1 MNMKEMLEKL
11 GSLSEAV
18 EKTATGIKHTAK
30 PGGYGRKFDTD
41 EEGDEQQEKK
51 PEVKRGRGRPKKG
64 ADSDTGHVPQYS
76 GAKDLQNW
84 IIGNVPKNPSKELK
98 KLPTTKHTLKDWI
111 EKVDNTKLNEQ
122 SMTEV
127 DNSDIS
133 DNFHVSDSDYMRIKG
148 IVDKKYPGYEL
159 SGLSMDHDGNI
170 KVEIY
175 NYETNDAKHLKTK
188 STSENKQD
196 MAEAEQLV
204 IEPAKQNTQVIKQGT
219 KTLGT
224 VSNPQL
230 AATIKQAI
238 GKGEMSLAGSKL
250 GEEMLDEKWAGDA
263 EIKSTG
269 EYAGKS
275 VEQLKSMLAK
285 LHKSGPHKEGSPE
298 AKKQRQLN
306 FALRAKGGWKKG
318 EGAAKRKDMSEA
330 ERPSDDSDMGAGLGA
345 GRSQT
350 TLESRV
356 KADDKAEKAG
366 KKVTKDLEYDMDHK
380 GKDDKK
386 AEKAGKKVTKD
397 IEYDE
402 KKDKKKKVNESMH
415 KHHAAKL
422 IGKAHALAKEGYN
435 CKYEDMDEAKAYHDG
450 FKEGLDE
457 CYGMMPIRGVVVG
470 EGDMPA
476 ATVPG
481 MAGQAMPTMED
492 DLDEMGRSEWMRHK
506 AKTTSGDTFKA
517 FGQTMHD
524 RDVLEMD
531 SFAFESLDKQLNAL
545 LNESE
550 QVDEGLSV
558 SISTGHQGSPDSVSV
573 TAQDAEAE
581 KLMSFIKQVG
591 LGGIVGSDA
600 SDYDSPQDSASH
612 KHGEIA
618 VVDDH
623 DGMMAMMKKMAGL
636 SGDSTSSQDY
646 EDEEGYDHTREET
659 CNECGLMET
668 SCECDKE
675 MVDEV
680 ETPDQMTDEVAEG
693 QEEVSEATPQ
703 EAGAEEEAMTTGDE
717 DAEAQED
724 MALAKADQ
732 QNKTDTVNEGGDGG
746 EASEEDEEEISEQ
759 LDEWAND
766 AGKDGTDQAFM
777 RDIDFMTKVIS
788 GGLNKPK
795 VTGQTTIPVIAGQD
809 ARTGTED
816 VSAWQ
821 KLAGIKK

>member
-11 GSLSEAV
+11 GSLSEAI

-76 GAKDLQNW
+76 GAKELQSW
-84 IIGNVPKNPSKELK
+84 IVGNVPKNPSKELK
-98 KLPTTKHTLKDWI
+98 KLPTTKHKLKDWI
-111 EKVDNTKLNEQ
+111 EHVESKYVAESEQ
-122 SMTEV
+122 
-127 DNSDIS
+127 IS
-133 DNFHVSDSDYMRIKG
+133 IKPASQMPKQPG
-148 IVDKKYPGYEL
+148 QTSQPGKPQQVAGQPKK
-159 SGLSMDHDGNI
+159 D
-170 KVEIY
+170 
-175 NYETNDAKHLKTK
+175 
-188 STSENKQD
+188 
-196 MAEAEQLV
+196 
-204 IEPAKQNTQVIKQGT
+204 TQVITQGN

-224 VSNPQL
+224 VDNPQL

-238 GKGEMSLAGSKL
+238 GRGEMSLAGSEL
-250 GEEMLDEKWAGDA
+250 GERMLDEKWAGDA
-263 EIKSTG
+263 KVKPTG
-269 EYAGKS
+269 EYSGKS
-275 VEQLKSMLAK
+275 VEELKSMLAK
-285 LHKSGPHKEGSPE
+285 LKKSGPHDENSPA
-298 AKKQRQLN
+298 AKKQRQIN

-318 EGAAKRKDMSEA
+318 EGAAKREDMSEA

-435 CKYEDMDEAKAYHDG
+435 SKYDDMDEAKAYHEG
-450 FKEGLDE
+450 YKEGLDE

-481 MAGQAMPTMED
+481 MASQAMPTMED

-506 AKTTSGDTFKA
+506 AKTTPGDTFKA

-531 SFAFESLDKQLNAL
+531 NFAFESLDKQLNAL

-558 SISTGHQGSPDSVSV
+558 SISTGQQGSPDSVSV

-591 LGGIVGSDA
+591 LGGIAGSAA
-600 SDYDSPQDSASH
+600 SDYGSPQDSASH

-646 EDEEGYDHTREET
+646 QDEKVDSHTHEET

-693 QEEVSEATPQ
+693 QVKDRMMDDAYKMDLEKFLSKYGNEDWVKEFYHIATGDEEVSEATPQ

-724 MALAKADQ
+724 MALAKAAQ

-746 EASEEDEEEISEQ
+746 EASEEDEEESSEQ

-766 AGKDGTDQAFM
+766 AGKDGTDQTFM

>member
-41 EEGDEQQEKK
+41 EEGDEKQEKK

-64 ADSDTGHVPQYS
+64 ADGETGHVPQYS
-76 GAKDLQNW
+76 GAKELQKW
-84 IIGNVPKNPSKELK
+84 IVGSVPKSPSKELK

-111 EKVDNTKLNEQ
+111 EKVDNKKLNEQ
-122 SMTEV
+122 
-127 DNSDIS
+127 
-133 DNFHVSDSDYMRIKG
+133 G
-148 IVDKKYPGYEL
+148 
-159 SGLSMDHDGNI
+159 
-170 KVEIY
+170 
-175 NYETNDAKHLKTK
+175 
-188 STSENKQD
+188 
-196 MAEAEQLV
+196 MAEAEQIV
-204 IEPAKQNTQVIKQGT
+204 VQPAKQNTQVIKQGT

-230 AATIKQAI
+230 ANTIKQAI
-238 GKGEMSLAGSKL
+238 GKGEMSLVGSKL

-269 EYAGKS
+269 EYSGKS

-285 LHKSGPHKEGSPE
+285 LHKTGPHKEGSPE
-298 AKKQRQLN
+298 AKKQRQIN

-318 EGAAKRKDMSEA
+318 EGAAKREDMSEA

-350 TLESRV
+350 TLESRA
-356 KADDKAEKAG
+356 KADNKAEKAG
-366 KKVTKDLEYDMDHK
+366 KKVTKDLEYDMGHK

-415 KHHAAKL
+415 KHNAAKL

-435 CKYEDMDEAKAYHDG
+435 CKYEDMDEARAYHEG

-470 EGDMPA
+470 EDDMPA

-481 MAGQAMPTMED
+481 MASQAMPAMED
-492 DLDEMGRSEWMRHK
+492 DLDEMSRGEWMRHK
-506 AKTTSGDTFKA
+506 AKTTPGDTFSA

-531 SFAFESLDKQLNAL
+531 NFAFESLDKQLNAL

-558 SISTGHQGSPDSVSV
+558 SISTGQQGNPDSVSV

-591 LGGIVGSDA
+591 LGGITGGDT
-600 SDYDSPQDSASH
+600 SDYGTTQDSPSH
-612 KHGEIA
+612 KHGDIA
-618 VVDDH
+618 VIDDH
-623 DGMMAMMKKMAGL
+623 DGMMSMMKKMAGL
-636 SGDSTSSQDY
+636 SGDSTDSQDY
-646 EDEEGYDHTREET
+646 KDEEGHDHTHEET
-659 CNECGLMET
+659 CMECGGMMEAGH
-668 SCECDKE
+668 SCGSKE

-680 ETPDQMTDEVAEG
+680 ESEDQMTDEVAEA
-693 QEEVSEATPQ
+693 SPQ
-703 EAGAEEEAMTTGDE
+703 EAGAEEEAMTASDE
-717 DAEAQED
+717 NAEAQED
-724 MALAKADQ
+724 SALAKSDQ
-732 QNKTDTVNEGGDGG
+732 QDKTDTVNEGGDGG
-746 EASEEDEEEISEQ
+746 EASEENDDEEVSEQ

-777 RDIDFMTKVIS
+777 CDIDFMTKVIS

>member
-41 EEGDEQQEKK
+41 EEGDEKQEKK

-64 ADSDTGHVPQYS
+64 ADGETGHVPQYS
-76 GAKDLQNW
+76 GAKELQKW
-84 IIGNVPKNPSKELK
+84 IVGSVPKSPSKELK

-111 EKVDNTKLNEQ
+111 EKVDNKKLNEQ
-122 SMTEV
+122 
-127 DNSDIS
+127 
-133 DNFHVSDSDYMRIKG
+133 G
-148 IVDKKYPGYEL
+148 
-159 SGLSMDHDGNI
+159 
-170 KVEIY
+170 
-175 NYETNDAKHLKTK
+175 
-188 STSENKQD
+188 
-196 MAEAEQLV
+196 MAEAEQIV
-204 IEPAKQNTQVIKQGT
+204 VQPAKQNTQVIKQGT

-230 AATIKQAI
+230 ANTIKQAI
-238 GKGEMSLAGSKL
+238 GKGEMSLVGSKL

-269 EYAGKS
+269 EYSGKS

-285 LHKSGPHKEGSPE
+285 LHKTGPHKEGSPE
-298 AKKQRQLN
+298 AKKQRQIN

-318 EGAAKRKDMSEA
+318 EGAAKREDMSEA

-350 TLESRV
+350 TLESRA
-356 KADDKAEKAG
+356 KADNKAEKAG
-366 KKVTKDLEYDMDHK
+366 KKVTKDLEYDMGHK

-415 KHHAAKL
+415 KHNAAKL

-435 CKYEDMDEAKAYHDG
+435 CKYEDMDEARAYHEG

-470 EGDMPA
+470 EDDMPA

-481 MAGQAMPTMED
+481 MASQAMPAMED
-492 DLDEMGRSEWMRHK
+492 DLDEMSRGEWMRHK
-506 AKTTSGDTFKA
+506 AKTTPGDTFSA

-531 SFAFESLDKQLNAL
+531 NFAFESLDKQLNAL

-558 SISTGHQGSPDSVSV
+558 SISTGQQGNPDSVSV

-591 LGGIVGSDA
+591 LGGITGGDT
-600 SDYDSPQDSASH
+600 SDYGTTQDSPSH
-612 KHGEIA
+612 KHGDIA
-618 VVDDH
+618 VIDDH
-623 DGMMAMMKKMAGL
+623 DGMMSMMKKMAGL
-636 SGDSTSSQDY
+636 SGDSTDSQDY
-646 EDEEGYDHTREET
+646 KDEEGHDHTHEET
-659 CNECGLMET
+659 CMECGGMMEAGH
-668 SCECDKE
+668 SCGSKE

-680 ETPDQMTDEVAEG
+680 ESEDQMTDEVAEA
-693 QEEVSEATPQ
+693 SPQ
-703 EAGAEEEAMTTGDE
+703 EAGAEEEAMTASDE
-717 DAEAQED
+717 NAEAQED
-724 MALAKADQ
+724 SALAKSDQ
-732 QNKTDTVNEGGDGG
+732 QDKTDTVNEGGDGG
-746 EASEEDEEEISEQ
+746 EASEENDDEEEVSEQ